1 MLWNES
7 GTLVC
12 IATEENFFIL
22 KYDAEA
28 ESKGKL
34 FFCITFTILNE
45 LQRSNDHF
53 GLFNAYIS
61 GSKVDED
68 GIEDAFDV
76 VGEVAEVMRTGVW
89 VGDCFI
95 YTNSMNRLN
104 YFVGGE
110 IVTVSHLDKIC
121 YILGY
126 LPKENR
132 VFLGDKEM
140 NVISYSLLLSVME
153 YQVNSMLSHSIKR
166 NQSRF
171 KPTNAY

>member
-1 MLWNES
+1 MKL
-7 GTLVC
+7 LV
-12 IATEENFFIL
+12 
-22 KYDAEA
+22 KD
-28 ESKGKL
+28 
-34 FFCITFTILNE
+34 
-45 LQRSNDHF
+45 
-53 GLFNAYIS
+53 
-61 GSKVDED
+61 
-68 GIEDAFDV
+68 
-76 VGEVAEVMRTGVW
+76 
-89 VGDCFI
+89 FI

-153 YQVNSMLSHSIKR
+153 CIWNRLSKIAPRMSISGKNKR
-166 NQSRF
+166 HCKVCADDLPYLFFSVVTLF
-171 KPTNAY
+171 PYFFLS